1 MKRTKILAVLILL
14 FFVLGFLFGFQFN
27 RTTVTIYNETKP
39 IQKIVYTPFDDAAN
53 SSFSTISIPAVDQ
66 DGDGLTTILTVQVV
80 PGSGRV
86 LANIDRLLFW
96 TDTQNSIRTSR
107 SVAAEVTGMNLSE
120 YDIIYTIE
128 TNATSVEGPSAG
140 TALTIAT
147 IAALERKEIDNT
159 VLITGAINH
168 DGTIGPVGE
177 ILQKAIAAK
186 EAGYRLFLV
195 PLMHSEQIT
204 YQTKKFCEPVGPS
217 QICTTERIPNK
228 ISIAEETGI
237 EIVEVQDIQEAL
249 EYFLVG

>member
-1 MKRTKILAVLILL
+1 MKKIKILTVLIFL
-14 FFVLGFLFGFQFN
+14 FFVLGFLFGVQFN
-27 RTTVTIYNETKP
+27 KTTVTVYNETKP
-39 IQKIVYTPFDDAAN
+39 IQKIVYTPFDSVAN
-53 SSFSTISIPAVDQ
+53 SSFSTIAIPAVDQ
-66 DGDGLTTILTVQVV
+66 EGEGLTTILTVQVV

-107 SVAAEVTGMNLSE
+107 SVAAEVTGLNLSE

-147 IAALERKEIDNT
+147 IAALQGKEIDT
-159 VLITGAINH
+159 SILITGAINH

-204 YQTKKFCEPVGPS
+204 YHTEKFCEPVGPS
-217 QICTTERIPNK
+217 QICTTERIPDK
-228 ISIAEETGI
+228 ISVEEEAGI
-237 EIVEVQDIQEAL
+237 RVEEVQDIHEAL
-249 EYFLVG
+249 EYFLTD